1 MLKKLCLL
9 TETLAT
15 PIGELMIVCDEEGR
29 LTSEANPNGSARNI
43 AGICNRGRNV
53 LGMMPHP
60 ERCAETILGNADGLA
75 IFQSIA
81 ASFARV

>member
-1 MLKKLCLL
+1 
-9 TETLAT
+9 
-15 PIGELMIVCDEEGR
+15 MIFRYSDAEGR
-29 LTSEANPNGSARNI
+29 LTAEANPNGSARHI

-60 ERCAETILGNADGLA
+60 ERCAESVLGNAAGLA

-81 ASFARV
+81 ESFARA